1 MPFDAEPA
9 SPTIGVLLINLG
21 TPDAAEPRA
30 VKRYLGEF
38 LSDPRVIE
46 IPQLIWQPILRGVI
60 LRTRPAKTAHAYA
73 QIWTEHGSPL
83 AANTRAQAEKLAT
96 ALGGS
101 VLVDYAMR
109 YGAPSIADR
118 LAELKARGCTKILL
132 APLYPQY
139 SAATTATALDK
150 AFDALKA
157 MRAEP
162 ALRTLPAYYDDP
174 AYIAALRASIDAALA
189 TLDHEPDAIVASYH
203 GMPERTETLGDPY
216 RVQCV
221 ETSRRLSEALGRQVL
236 TAFQSQFGAAKWFGP
251 ATDAL
256 LADLPG
262 LGARRIAV
270 LTPGFSADCVE
281 TLEEINIR
289 GRETFMAAGGEQF
302 AYIPC
307 LNATRVGMD
316 MLETLVRRELAGWL
330 PQTAEI
336 VR

>member
-1 MPFDAEPA
+1 MPFDAIPSA
-9 SPTIGVLLINLG
+9 PTVGVLLINLG
-21 TPDAAEPRA
+21 TPDAAEPKA
-30 VKRYLGEF
+30 VRRYLAEF
-38 LSDPRVIE
+38 LSDPQVIE
-46 IPQLIWQPILRGVI
+46 IPSLVWKPILHGMI

-73 QIWTEHGSPL
+73 QIWTDDGSPL
-83 AANTRAQAEKLAT
+83 AANTRAQAEKLAQ

-101 VLVDYAMR
+101 VVVDYAMR
-109 YGAPSIADR
+109 YGQPVIGHR
-118 LAELKARGCTKILL
+118 LAELKARGCEKILL

-139 SAATTATALDK
+139 SAATTATAVDK

-162 ALRTLPAYYDDP
+162 ALRTLPPYYDDP
-174 AYIAALRASIDAALA
+174 AYIEALRSSVAAA
-189 TLDHEPDAIVASYH
+189 IADDEPDAIVASYH
-203 GMPERTETLGDPY
+203 GMPDRTEALGDPY
-216 RVQCV
+216 RVQCL
-221 ETSRRLSEALGRQVL
+221 ETSRQLSEALGRQVL

-256 LADLPG
+256 LAELPG
-262 LGARRIAV
+262 LGARRVAV
-270 LTPGFSADCVE
+270 LTPGFSVDCVE

-289 GRETFMAAGGEQF
+289 GRESFMAAGGEQF

-307 LNATRVGMD
+307 LNATPVGME

-330 PQTAEI
+330 PETTET